1 MKRTFFILPVILLLV
16 AGCQLNN
23 PEASLKINVEKN
35 SSPQS
40 FKNQTYTN
48 TKYGY
53 TLSYNS
59 KWRIAEKYSK
69 HIGLLQLGAIYNLK
83 TGCLNPDADDLNAQ
97 MQNLQ
102 NCLAKSPYL
111 SEMNNAINNYEN
123 NWRAETAETVIFTDL
138 SQSDEDSFLSE
149 VKAKAKIATDFPAGH
164 QIGVFPYDVVLSFQK
179 ETTPDSKSK
188 IKNKYFYLSDG
199 TKAYEI
205 DGRLMGYSDSNL
217 KISIPHNFII
227 SLSDG
232 KAAKSLLLEGHIATG
247 SDNETD
253 FLNMAKSVK
262 FEQ

>member
-1 MKRTFFILPVILLLV
+1 MKKVLIVLPVMLLLV

-23 PEASLKINVEKN
+23 PKTSLKTNVEKN
-35 SSPQS
+35 PSPQAS
-40 FKNQTYTN
+40 KNQTYTN
-48 TKYGY
+48 AKYGY
-53 TLSYNS
+53 TLNYNQ

-123 NWRAETAETVIFTDL
+123 NWRVETAETAIFTDL
-138 SQSDEDSFLSE
+138 SQSDEDGFLSE
-149 VKAKAKIATDFPAGH
+149 VKAKTKIATDFPEGH
-164 QIGVFPYDVVLSFQK
+164 QIGVFPYEAVLSFQK
-179 ETTPDSKSK
+179 ETTPDSKLK
-188 IKNKYFYLSDG
+188 LINKYFYLSDG
-199 TKAYEI
+199 TKSYKI
-205 DGRLMGYSDSNL
+205 DMRGYSSGNL
-217 KISIPHNFII
+217 KISIPHNFTAP
-227 SLSDG
+227 LSDG
-232 KAAKSLLLEGHIATG
+232 KTAKSLILEGNVAIG